1 MLVIALYLLFGLM
14 CMGVLMR
21 WDNTAFKEWFANTV
35 IWILW
40 MPFVIAATSLY
51 ILLKITEGARER
63 ENP

>member
-14 CMGVLMR
+14 CMDGLMR
-21 WDNTAFKEWFANTV
+21 WDNTTFKEWLANTV

-51 ILLKITEGARER
+51 ILLRITEGARER

>member
-1 MLVIALYLLFGLM
+1 MDG
-14 CMGVLMR
+14 LMR
-21 WDNTAFKEWFANTV
+21 WDNTTFKEWLANTV

-51 ILLKITEGARER
+51 ILLRITEGARER

>member
-1 MLVIALYLLFGLM
+1 
-14 CMGVLMR
+14 MGVLMR